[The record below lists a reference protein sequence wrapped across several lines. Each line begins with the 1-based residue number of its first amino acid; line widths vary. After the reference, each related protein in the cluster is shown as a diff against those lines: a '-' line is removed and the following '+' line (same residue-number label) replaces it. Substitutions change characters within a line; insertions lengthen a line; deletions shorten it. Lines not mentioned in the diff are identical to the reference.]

1 MKPTPVAS
9 DVADGVKQKLGRLPG
24 VQNLEVTSKRSII
37 TVTARVA
44 PHGLDAVREVI
55 EGYKDSGF
63 SVVLDRRLNA

>member
-1 MKPTPVAS
+1 MKATPVAS
-9 DVADGVKQKLGRLPG
+9 DVADGVKQKLARLAG

-37 TVTARVA
+37 TVTAKIA
-44 PHGLDAVREVI
+44 PNGLAAVKEVI